1 MKTQHQKMDAS
12 SLAPLSPF
20 TIFTLCVIFVLL
32 TGAHIYETSVDRGQR
47 SFNHRTVAHYLS
59 NRVRQIDCNDA
70 WFVGDFHE
78 TQPQAEG
85 NTLFFRNVFQG
96 EVYYTRIYCHDGYL
110 YELSSIADGTFSP
123 SDGERL
129 LALSALHFC
138 VEDGLLQIRYQH
150 MDGDSGELLLWLRN
164 GTVVAP

>member
-1 MKTQHQKMDAS
+1 MDAS
-12 SLAPLSPF
+12 SLAPLSLF

-47 SFNHRTVAHYLS
+47 SFDHRTVAHYLS

-85 NTLFFRNVFQG
+85 NTLFFREVFQG
-96 EVYYTRIYCHDGYL
+96 EVYYTRVYCHEGYL
-110 YELSSIADGTFSP
+110 YELSSVAGKGFDP
-123 SDGERL
+123 SDGEKI
-129 LALSALHFC
+129 LALDALHFR
-138 VEDGLLQIRYQH
+138 VDDHLLQIRYQYVN
-150 MDGDSGELLLWLRN
+150 GDSDELFLRLRN
-164 GTVVAP
+164 GTVVVP